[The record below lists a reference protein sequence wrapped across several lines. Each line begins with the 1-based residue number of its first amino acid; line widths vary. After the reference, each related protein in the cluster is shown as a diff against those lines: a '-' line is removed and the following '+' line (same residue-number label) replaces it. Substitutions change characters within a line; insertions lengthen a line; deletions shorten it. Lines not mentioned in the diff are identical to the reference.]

1 MEVVSVAQDAGVNCV
16 CFVGAVMQKINRRA
30 VVESLT
36 TQEAAL
42 QAGQMI
48 EEDEISRH
56 GFTT

>member
-1 MEVVSVAQDAGVNCV
+1 MSV
-16 CFVGAVMQKINRRA
+16 FVGAVMQEINRRA

-48 EEDEISRH
+48 EEDEISMH